1 MNLKNLYQNE
11 YSFEETIN
19 ENSFKIESFS
29 HLSIEDTI
37 TNSNDSSVK
46 AKELYLIVENNDA
59 LFADKINQIACYHN
73 NLGWIFY
80 QPKIGDIAYIQS
92 FEGFYYFDGEGW
104 NVFNSGNSSSGGEN
118 GAISGGS
125 SKKIENPFFLGF
137 RMSCKELP
145 DNNSWLK
152 SDATLKD
159 GAIYAGLY
167 NKLVDVNTNG
177 VSGTMIV
184 GSSNYNTKELDGF
197 VVLSSN
203 DWLTIY
209 QNNGI
214 VDAYGIDET
223 NQQFYLPYKEE
234 IKRVLIEK
242 KEQTLNNETWYNLYS
257 DGWVEQGGLSTSTA
271 VTFNFPIE
279 MRDTLYYANC
289 ISQANSNDVGVF
301 ISNISKTSCKFNNVI
316 GGGRFIVKGY
326 TNNVSDVLQNAYYDY
341 YYVGSIIENNAQIN
355 ITKLSSKIL
364 ELENRIATLEGN

>member
-1 MNLKNLYQNE
+1 MTMNLKNLYQNE

-37 TNSNDSSVK
+37 TNSNDNNVISK
-46 AKELYLIVENNDA
+46 ALYLIVDNNDT

-92 FEGFYYFDGEGW
+92 FEGFYYFDGESW
-104 NVFNSGNSSSGGEN
+104 NVFNSGSGGE
-118 GAISGGS
+118 GGSISGS
-125 SKKIENPFFLGF
+125 SKKVDNPFFLGF
-137 RMSCKELP
+137 RMNCKELP
-145 DNNSWLK
+145 NNNSWLK
-152 SDATLKD
+152 SDANAKD
-159 GAIYAGLY
+159 GTIYTGLY
-167 NKLVDVNTNG
+167 NKLVDVNANG
-177 VSGTMIV
+177 VSGTMMV

-197 VVLSSN
+197 IVLSSN

-214 VDAYGIDET
+214 VDAYGLDVE
-223 NQQFYLPYKEE
+223 NQQFYLPYNIET
-234 IKRVLIEK
+234 KRVLIEK
-242 KEQTLNNETWYNLYS
+242 KEPSLNDEIWYNLYS
-257 DGWVEQGGLSTSTA
+257 DGWVEQGGSSTSTA
-271 VTFNFPIE
+271 VTFNFPIK

-289 ISQANSNDVGVF
+289 ISQSNSNDVGVY
-301 ISNISKTSCKFNNVI
+301 ILNYSTTSCVFRNVQ